1 MKRMVRAAALTNYFE
16 VATQLAL
23 NPSQML
29 AQVGLSRALLADPD
43 DRIPAGAVV
52 TLLEESAQA
61 AQCPTFGLRMAESRQ
76 LSDLGAVSLL
86 LTHKRTLREV
96 LLAMINY
103 RHLMN
108 EALALQV
115 EDVGENVIIREEVV
129 TDASTHSR
137 QATELALGVLS
148 RAAGAL
154 LGNHWKPHRVL
165 FSHAAPPDL
174 QLHRR
179 IFKCKL
185 VFDSEYNGFVCAAAD
200 LDYPSS
206 AANPALARY
215 AEQLLQ
221 SLPKA
226 QDRSTGMEVREA
238 IHVLLPMGRAT
249 VEQIAQKLGVNV
261 RTLQRQ
267 LEDEGQTFS
276 ELINSVRR
284 ELAIRYVRSGQHSLG
299 HVAELLG
306 YSTQTSF
313 TRWFKAEFGVAP
325 TQWQPDSTQAP
336 DTAADN

>member
-16 VATQLAL
+16 VAQQLAL

-29 AQVGLSRALLADPD
+29 TQVGLDRAMLVDPD
-43 DRIPAGAVV
+43 NRIAASAVV
-52 TLLEESAQA
+52 TLLEESARA

-76 LSDLGAVSLL
+76 ISDLGAVSLL

-115 EDVGENVIIREEVV
+115 EDAGANVIIREEVV
-129 TDASTHSR
+129 TNVNAHSR
-137 QATELALGVLS
+137 QATELALGVLA

-165 FSHAAPPDL
+165 FSHEAPPDL

-185 VFDSEYNGFVCAAAD
+185 VFGSEYNAFVCAAAD

-221 SLPKA
+221 SLPKT
-226 QDRSTGMEVREA
+226 QDRSIAMEVREA
-238 IHVLLPMGRAT
+238 IYVLLPMGRAT
-249 VEQIAQKLGVNV
+249 LEQIAQKLDTNV

-267 LEDEGQTFS
+267 LENESETFS

-284 ELAIRYVRSGQHSLG
+284 ELAVRYVQSGQHSLG

-313 TRWFKAEFGVAP
+313 TRWFKAEFGAAP
-325 TQWQPDSTQAP
+325 TLWQPDSPQAR
-336 DTAADN
+336 DAAADN

>member
-16 VATQLAL
+16 VAQQLAL

-29 AQVGLSRALLADPD
+29 AQAGLSRAMLADPD
-43 DRIPAGAVV
+43 GRIPAGAVV
-52 TLLEESAQA
+52 TLLEDSAQA

-129 TDASTHSR
+129 TDVSTHSR
-137 QATELALGVLS
+137 QATELALGVLA

-165 FSHAAPPDL
+165 FSHSAPPDL

-238 IHVLLPMGRAT
+238 IYVLLPMGRAT

-267 LEDEGQTFS
+267 LEEEGQTFS

-284 ELAIRYVRSGQHSLG
+284 ELAVRYVQSGQHSLG

-313 TRWFKAEFGVAP
+313 TRWFKAEFGAAP
-325 TQWQPDSTQAP
+325 TQWQPQGTQAP

>member
-16 VATQLAL
+16 VAQQLAL

-29 AQVGLSRALLADPD
+29 AQAGLDRAMLVDPD
-43 DRIPAGAVV
+43 NRISAAAVV
-52 TLLEESAQA
+52 SLLEESASA
-61 AQCPTFGLRMAESRQ
+61 SQCLTFGLRMAESRQ
-76 LSDLGAVSLL
+76 LADLGAVSLL

-115 EDVGENVIIREEVV
+115 EDVGANVIIREEVV
-129 TDASTHSR
+129 TDAATHSR
-137 QATELALGVLS
+137 QATELALGVLA

-154 LGNHWKPHRVL
+154 LGNYWKPHRVL
-165 FSHAAPPDL
+165 FSHDAPPDL

-179 IFKCKL
+179 IFKCRL
-185 VFDSEYNGFVCAAAD
+185 VFGSEYNAFVCAAAD

-226 QDRSTGMEVREA
+226 QDRSTRMEVREA
-238 IHVLLPMGRAT
+238 IYVLLPMGRAT

-267 LEDEGQTFS
+267 LEEEGETFS
-276 ELINSVRR
+276 VLINSVRR
-284 ELAIRYVRSGQHSLG
+284 ELAVRYVQSGQHSLG

-313 TRWFKAEFGVAP
+313 TRWFKSEFGAAP
-325 TQWQPDSTQAP
+325 TQWQPGDAQAR
-336 DTAADN
+336 DTPADN

>member
-1 MKRMVRAAALTNYFE
+1 
-16 VATQLAL
+16 
-23 NPSQML
+23 
-29 AQVGLSRALLADPD
+29 
-43 DRIPAGAVV
+43 
-52 TLLEESAQA
+52 
-61 AQCPTFGLRMAESRQ
+61 
-76 LSDLGAVSLL
+76 
-86 LTHKRTLREV
+86 
-96 LLAMINY
+96 
-103 RHLMN
+103 
-108 EALALQV
+108 
-115 EDVGENVIIREEVV
+115 VIIREEVV
-129 TDASTHSR
+129 TDVSTHSR

-154 LGNHWKPHRVL
+154 LGNYWKPHRVL

-238 IHVLLPMGRAT
+238 IYVLLPMGRAN

-284 ELAIRYVRSGQHSLG
+284 ELAVRYVQSGQHSLG

-325 TQWQPDSTQAP
+325 TQWQPDGTQAP

>member
-16 VATQLAL
+16 IAQQLAL
-23 NPSQML
+23 NPVQML
-29 AQVGLSRALLADPD
+29 AQVGLDRAMLADPD
-43 DRIPAGAVV
+43 NRIPAGAVV
-52 TLLEESAQA
+52 TLLEESARA
-61 AQCPTFGLRMAESRQ
+61 SQCLTFGLRMAETRQ
-76 LSDLGAVSLL
+76 LTDLGAVSLL

-96 LLAMINY
+96 LFAMISY

-108 EALALQV
+108 EALALQM
-115 EDVGENVIIREEVV
+115 EDAGANVIIREEVV
-129 TDASTHSR
+129 TDVTTHSR
-137 QATELALGVLS
+137 QATELALGVLA

-154 LGNHWKPHRVL
+154 LGTHWKPHRVM
-165 FSHAAPPDL
+165 FSHEAPPDL
-174 QLHRR
+174 HLHRR

-185 VFDSEYNGFVCAAAD
+185 AFGSEYNAFVCAAED

-226 QDRSTGMEVREA
+226 QDRSTSMEVREA
-238 IHVLLPMGRAT
+238 IYVLLPMGRAT

-267 LEDEGQTFS
+267 LEEDGATFS
-276 ELINSVRR
+276 EMINTVRR
-284 ELAIRYVRSGQHSLG
+284 ELAVRYVQSGQHSLG

-313 TRWFKAEFGVAP
+313 TRWFKSEFGVAP
-325 TQWQPDSTQAP
+325 RQWQPDKAP
-336 DTAADN
+336 QRPHP

>member
-16 VATQLAL
+16 VAQQLAL
-23 NPSQML
+23 NPTQML
-29 AQVGLSRALLADPD
+29 AQVGLDRAMLADPD
-43 DRIPAGAVV
+43 NRIPAGAVV
-52 TLLEESAQA
+52 MLLEESARA
-61 AQCPTFGLRMAESRQ
+61 SQCLTFGLRMAETRQ
-76 LSDLGAVSLL
+76 LTDLGAISLL

-108 EALALQV
+108 EALALQM
-115 EDVGENVIIREEVV
+115 EDAGADVIIREEVV
-129 TDASTHSR
+129 TDVTTHSR
-137 QATELALGVLS
+137 QATELALGVLA

-154 LGNHWKPHRVL
+154 LGNRWKPHRVM
-165 FSHAAPPDL
+165 FSHEAPPDL
-174 QLHRR
+174 QPHRR

-185 VFDSEYNGFVCAAAD
+185 AFGSEYNAFVCAAKD
-200 LDYPSS
+200 LDSPSP

-226 QDRSTGMEVREA
+226 QDRSTSMEVREA
-238 IHVLLPMGRAT
+238 IYVLMPMGRAT
-249 VEQIAQKLGVNV
+249 VEQVAKKLGLNV

-267 LEDEGQTFS
+267 LEEDGATFS

-284 ELAIRYVRSGQHSLG
+284 ELAVRYVRSGQHSLG

-325 TQWQPDSTQAP
+325 RQWQPDGTPQLPHA
-336 DTAADN
+336 

>member
-16 VATQLAL
+16 VAQQLAL

-29 AQVGLSRALLADPD
+29 AQVGLDRAMLTDPD
-43 DRIPAGAVV
+43 NRIPASAVV
-52 TLLEESAQA
+52 KLLEESARA
-61 AQCPTFGLRMAESRQ
+61 SQCLAFGLRMAETRQ
-76 LSDLGAVSLL
+76 LTDLGAISLL

-108 EALALQV
+108 EALALQM
-115 EDVGENVIIREEVV
+115 EDAGTDVIIREEVV
-129 TDASTHSR
+129 TDMTTHSR
-137 QATELALGVLS
+137 QATELALGVLA

-154 LGNHWKPHRVL
+154 LGNRWKPHRVM
-165 FSHAAPPDL
+165 FSHEAPPDL

-185 VFDSEYNGFVCAAAD
+185 AFGSEYNAFVCAAKD
-200 LDYPSS
+200 LDSPSS
-206 AANPALARY
+206 AANPALERY

-226 QDRSTGMEVREA
+226 QDRSTSMEVREA
-238 IHVLLPMGRAT
+238 IYVLLPMGRAT
-249 VEQIAQKLGVNV
+249 VEQVAQKLGLNV

-267 LEDEGQTFS
+267 LEDDSATFS
-276 ELINSVRR
+276 GLINSVRR
-284 ELAIRYVRSGQHSLG
+284 ELAVRYVRSGQHSLG
-299 HVAELLG
+299 QVAELLG

-313 TRWFKAEFGVAP
+313 TRWFKSEFGVAP
-325 TQWQPDSTQAP
+325 RQWQPDEASERTE
-336 DTAADN
+336 

>member
-16 VATQLAL
+16 VAQQFAL

-29 AQVGLSRALLADPD
+29 ARVGLDHAMLADPD
-43 DRIPAGAVV
+43 SRIPAGAVV
-52 TLLEESAQA
+52 TLLEESANA
-61 AQCPTFGLRMAESRQ
+61 AQCLTFGLRMAQTRQ
-76 LSDLGAVSLL
+76 LTDLGAISLL

-108 EALALQV
+108 EALALQM
-115 EDVGENVIIREEVV
+115 EDVGPDVIIREEVLTEV
-129 TDASTHSR
+129 ATHSR
-137 QATELALGVLS
+137 QATELALGVLA

-154 LGNHWKPHRVL
+154 LGNRWKPHRVM
-165 FSHAAPPDL
+165 FSHEAPPDL
-174 QLHRR
+174 HLHRS

-185 VFDSEYNGFVCAAAD
+185 AFGSEYNAFVCAAQD
-200 LDYPSS
+200 LDSPSS

-226 QDRSTGMEVREA
+226 QDRSASMEVREA
-238 IHVLLPMGRAT
+238 IYVLLPMGRAT
-249 VEQIAQKLGVNV
+249 VEQVAQKLGLNV

-267 LEDEGQTFS
+267 LEGDGATFS

-284 ELAIRYVRSGQHSLG
+284 ELADRYVRSGQHSLR

-313 TRWFKAEFGVAP
+313 TRWFKSEFGVAP
-325 TQWQPDSTQAP
+325 RQWQPDASSQP
-336 DTAADN
+336 SRS

>member
-16 VATQLAL
+16 VAQQLAL

-29 AQVGLSRALLADPD
+29 AQVGLDRAMLADPD
-43 DRIPAGAVV
+43 NRISAGAVV
-52 TLLEESAQA
+52 TLLEESARA
-61 AQCPTFGLRMAESRQ
+61 SQCLTFGLRMAETRQ
-76 LSDLGAVSLL
+76 LTDLGAVSLL

-115 EDVGENVIIREEVV
+115 EDVGTNVIIREEVV
-129 TDASTHSR
+129 TDVTTHSR
-137 QATELALGVLS
+137 QATELALGVLA

-154 LGNHWKPHRVL
+154 LGNHWKPHRVM
-165 FSHAAPPDL
+165 FSHGAPPEL

-185 VFDSEYNGFVCAAAD
+185 VFGSEYNAFVCAAAD

-226 QDRSTGMEVREA
+226 QDRSTSMEVREV
-238 IHVLLPMGRAT
+238 IYVLLPMGRAT
-249 VEQIAQKLGVNV
+249 VEQVAQKLGLNV
-261 RTLQRQ
+261 RTLQRE
-267 LEDEGQTFS
+267 LENDGATFS

-284 ELAIRYVRSGQHSLG
+284 ELAVRYVQSGQHSLG

-313 TRWFKAEFGVAP
+313 TRWFKSEFGVAP
-325 TQWQPDSTQAP
+325 REWQPDGTPPPPHA
-336 DTAADN
+336 